1 MSPNG
6 TLIFKEW
13 GIFNAIKDKA
23 NIPYA
28 ASMRSYK
35 DSLQLFSQPLGRQME
50 ELYSAPYLIIHRA
63 HLHGVLVQE
72 ADRLGVAI
80 HLDSHFTRIN
90 FSDPSVELSNGKTYD
105 AEIVLG
111 ADGERSACRD
121 ALLGY
126 DISSRDDGER
136 SACRD
141 ALLGYD
147 ISSRDDGERS
157 ACRDALLGYDIS
169 SRDSGDHVFRITVK
183 ASNGTEHKDMMDLVQ
198 PPYVNHWVGPGAN
211 AITYALKR
219 NCLLNVVLT
228 CACDVSKTIQHGL
241 RKAEI
246 HEASEVF
253 GRWDDRFQTLL
264 SLAQRC
270 TKWTLLQTPEAPYW
284 THPDGKCALLGDSA
298 HAMLPYLWIQ
308 SRPV

>member
-1 MSPNG
+1 
-6 TLIFKEW
+6 
-13 GIFNAIKDKA
+13 
-23 NIPYA
+23 
-28 ASMRSYK
+28 MRSYK

-50 ELYSAPYLIIHRA
+50 ELHSAPYLSIHRA
-63 HLHGVLVQE
+63 DLHGVLVQE

-80 HLDSHFTRIN
+80 HLDSHFTRIK

-105 AEIVLG
+105 TEIVLG
-111 ADGERSACRD
+111 ADGETSV
-121 ALLGY
+121 
-126 DISSRDDGER
+126 
-136 SACRD
+136 
-141 ALLGYD
+141 
-147 ISSRDDGERS
+147 
-157 ACRDALLGYDIS
+157 CRDALLGYDIS

-211 AITYALKR
+211 ATTYPLKR

-228 CACDVSKTIQHGL
+228 CACDISKTIQHGL

-246 HEASEVF
+246 HEAREVF

-264 SLAQRC
+264 SLAQGC

-298 HAMLPYLWIQ
+298 HAMLPYLWVQ